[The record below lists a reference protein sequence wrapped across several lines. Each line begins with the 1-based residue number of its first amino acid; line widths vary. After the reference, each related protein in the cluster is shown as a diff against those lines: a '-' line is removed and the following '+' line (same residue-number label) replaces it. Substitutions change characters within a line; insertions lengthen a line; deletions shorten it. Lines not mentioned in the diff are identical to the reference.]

1 MGDGGATIPIELF
14 LNKKDKKVKVVED
27 GKEIVKSKTQTRA
40 DQVGDLFDLT
50 ELRDLQL
57 LHMETKGFVDR

>member
-50 ELRDLQL
+50 ELDDLRL